1 MYEEQLKS
9 SLATAEP
16 SASLSVSGGG
26 QESKGVRAPLLCFPD
41 FRVEGVRT
49 TRQVCNQR
57 LANKWQFVLSARL
70 AETQSYQ

>member
-26 QESKGVRAPLLCFPD
+26 QECKGVRAPLLCFPD
-41 FRVEGVRT
+41 SRVEGVRT
-49 TRQVCNQR
+49 TRQVG
-57 LANKWQFVLSARL
+57 V
-70 AETQSYQ
+70 